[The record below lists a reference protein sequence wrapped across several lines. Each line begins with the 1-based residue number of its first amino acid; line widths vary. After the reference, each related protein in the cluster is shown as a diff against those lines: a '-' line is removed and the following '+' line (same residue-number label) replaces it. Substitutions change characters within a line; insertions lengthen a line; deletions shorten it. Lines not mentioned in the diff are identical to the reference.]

1 MEEWPIWIAVL
12 GLSTGVATL
21 ASYVICRTRVGR
33 ANDRIARLEEEIAQV
48 RIREEDR
55 EKKLSEIFAAVSS
68 LQRTTEERLRNL
80 GQKMDEFLA
89 SVGQLQDRK
98 STRLNSSHVA
108 ISYAVFC
115 LKKK

>member
-33 ANDRIARLEEEIAQV
+33 ANDRIVRLEEEIAQV

-89 SVGQLQDRK
+89 SVGQLQ
-98 STRLNSSHVA
+98 
-108 ISYAVFC
+108 
-115 LKKK
+115 